1 MELAI
6 SQRRNDVVKGGRIR
20 IMTGVVIVDAVRT
33 AIGKMGG
40 TLKNVEVDYLA
51 AKVIDEVLKRN
62 GIEGSEVDE
71 VIMGQAKQST
81 DAPNMARVAL
91 LRAGLPVEVPG
102 YTVHRQCGSGLQAIN
117 NAAQQIQCG
126 LASIIVAGGAESMS
140 TAPYYIRGARYGLEA
155 GNGLLLDPNTES
167 QPRSQPPEIYGKD
180 LTMGLT
186 AEILAEKYQ
195 ISRQEQDEF
204 AFLSQSRAAYAISS
218 GKFENEIV
226 PFEVKLKKEM
236 IHFKIDEH
244 PRLTPVEKLLTLPP
258 VFKKDGTVTA
268 GNSSGRND
276 GAAAVLVMS
285 EIEAEKRG
293 LKPKARILAQAVSG
307 VSPEIMGIGPVPATR
322 KALKMA
328 GLQLE
333 DIDLIELNEA
343 FAAQSLAVIKELGL
357 RLEKVNVNGG
367 AIALGHPVGATGAI
381 LMTKLIHEM
390 ERRGSRYGLVTL
402 CIGGGQGIT
411 TIVENLRR

>member
-1 MELAI
+1 M
-6 SQRRNDVVKGGRIR
+6 S
-20 IMTGVVIVDAVRT
+20 GVVIAEAVRT
-33 AIGKMGG
+33 AIGKMGE
-40 TLKNVEVDYLA
+40 TLRDVEVDHLA
-51 AKVIDEVLKRN
+51 AKVIDEVLKRS
-62 GIEGSEVDE
+62 GIEGTEVDE

-126 LASIIVAGGAESMS
+126 LANIIVAGGAESMS
-140 TAPYYIRGARYGLEA
+140 TAPYYIRGARYGLQA
-155 GNGLLLDPNTES
+155 GNGQLLDPNTES
-167 QPRSQPPEIYGKD
+167 QPRSQPPEIYGND
-180 LTMGLT
+180 LTMGMT
-186 AEILAEKYQ
+186 AENLAEKYS

-204 AFLSQSRAAYAISS
+204 AFLSQSRAAYAISA
-218 GKFENEIV
+218 GKFKDEIV
-226 PFEVKLKKEM
+226 PYEIKGKKETIQFEV
-236 IHFKIDEH
+236 DEH
-244 PRLTPVEKLLTLPP
+244 PRLTSIEKLLTLPP
-258 VFKKDGTVTA
+258 VFKRNGTVTA

-276 GAAAVLVMS
+276 GAAAVLVMAES
-285 EIEAEKRG
+285 EAERRG

-307 VSPEIMGIGPVPATR
+307 ISPEIMGIGPVPATR
-322 KALKMA
+322 KALQMA

-343 FAAQSLAVIKELGL
+343 FAAQALAVIKELGVG
-357 RLEKVNVNGG
+357 LEKVNVNGG
-367 AIALGHPVGATGAI
+367 AIALGHPLGATGAI
-381 LMTKLIHEM
+381 LMIKLLNEM
-390 ERRGSRYGLVTL
+390 ERRGARYGLVTL